1 MRQEPVGDTLEEL
14 WMSYNGIEKLK
25 GCAVLRKLKVGER
38 SVCVC
43 FVFCVR
49 FSNNKSSWPQ
59 VFYLSNNKVKDWKEF
74 DELKLMDSLE
84 DLLMVGNPLQVAN
97 DADGAFLKEVTARL
111 PKLKKL
117 DGIPIV
123 RAE

>member
-1 MRQEPVGDTLEEL
+1 
-14 WMSYNGIEKLK
+14 MSYNGIEKLK
-25 GCAVLRKLKVGER
+25 GCAVLRKCKVRAMWRRWCR
-38 SVCVC
+38 SRVAG
-43 FVFCVR
+43 R
-49 FSNNKSSWPQ
+49 LIPLSQ

-74 DELKLMDSLE
+74 DELKLMESLE

-97 DADGAFLKEVTARL
+97 EADGAFLKEVTVRL